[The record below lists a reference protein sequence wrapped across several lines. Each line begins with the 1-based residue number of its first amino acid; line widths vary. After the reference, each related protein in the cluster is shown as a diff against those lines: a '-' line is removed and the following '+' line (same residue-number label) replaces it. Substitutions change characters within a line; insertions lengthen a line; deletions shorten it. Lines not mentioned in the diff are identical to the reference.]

1 MEKIAIYARVSTD
14 EQRESLGEQKR
25 ILIEWCKEKKYD
37 IVEIYEDIQ
46 SGKNT
51 SRTDFQRMM
60 NDVTNNHH
68 TYKTVVI
75 LKLDRLSRSL
85 KDLIATVDSLKEHD
99 IGLVSKD
106 DSAID
111 TTTSQGRLIF
121 SIFGALAEFERE
133 LIGYRTGIGMKRAQ
147 REGKLCHRPR
157 KEINVD
163 KVKKAIM
170 DGYTLDEIAKMQV
183 MSFVTLKKRM
193 SDAGLQIER
202 VIK

>member
-1 MEKIAIYARVSTD
+1 MEKVAIYARVSTD
-14 EQRESLGEQKR
+14 EQKESLGEQKR

-46 SGKNT
+46 SGKDT

-85 KDLIATVDSLKEHD
+85 KDLIATVDCLKEHD

-121 SIFGALAEFERE
+121 GIFGALAEFERE

-163 KVKKAIM
+163 KVKKAIE
-170 DGYTLDEIAKMQV
+170 DNYTLEEIARMQG

-193 SDAGLQIER
+193 DDVGLQIER
-202 VIK
+202 VVK

>member
-1 MEKIAIYARVSTD
+1 MEKVAIYARVSTD
-14 EQRESLGEQKR
+14 EQKESLGEQKK

-46 SGKNT
+46 SGKDT
-51 SRTDFQRMM
+51 SRPDYQRMM
-60 NDVTNNHH
+60 DDVTNNYH
-68 TYKTVVI
+68 TYKNVVI

-85 KDLIATVDSLKEHD
+85 KDLIATVDCLNKHN

-121 SIFGALAEFERE
+121 NIFGALAEFERE

-163 KVKKAIM
+163 KVKKAIR
-170 DGYTLDEIAKMQV
+170 DDYTLEEIAKMQG

-193 SDAGLQIER
+193 SDAGLRIER

>member
-1 MEKIAIYARVSTD
+1 MEKVAIYARVSTD

-46 SGKNT
+46 SGKDT

-60 NDVTNNHH
+60 NDVTNNYH

-85 KDLIATVDSLKEHD
+85 KDLIATVDCFNEHK

-121 SIFGALAEFERE
+121 NIFGSLAEFERE

-157 KEINVD
+157 KEINID
-163 KVKKAIM
+163 KVKKAIE
-170 DGYTLDEIAKMQV
+170 DGYTLKEIARMQG

-193 SDAGLQIER
+193 DDAGLQIER
-202 VIK
+202 VVK

>member
-1 MEKIAIYARVSTD
+1 MEKVAIYARVSTD

-25 ILIEWCKEKKYD
+25 ILVEWCKEKKYD

-46 SGKNT
+46 SGKDT

-85 KDLIATVDSLKEHD
+85 KDLIATVDCLKDHG
-99 IGLVSKD
+99 IGLISKD

-133 LIGYRTGIGMKRAQ
+133 LIGYRTGIGMNRAR

-157 KEINVD
+157 KEINAD
-163 KVKKAIM
+163 KVKKAIG
-170 DGYTLDEIAKMQV
+170 DGYTLEEIAKMQG

-193 SDAGLQIER
+193 DDAGIQIKR
-202 VIK
+202 VVE

>member
-1 MEKIAIYARVSTD
+1 MEKVAIYARVSTD

-46 SGKNT
+46 SGKDT

-85 KDLIATVDSLKEHD
+85 KDLIATVDCLKEHD

-121 SIFGALAEFERE
+121 GIFGALAEFERE

-163 KVKKAIM
+163 KVKKAIE
-170 DGYTLDEIAKMQV
+170 DNYTLEEIARMQG

-193 SDAGLQIER
+193 DDVGLQIER
-202 VIK
+202 VVK